1 MEYALFTIPIISGK
15 TDAARGF
22 LSELEEKRKPDYAVS
37 ERRLGITK
45 EVWALQSGPDGDRY
59 VIFFQ
64 SENIPASVTQFIGSK
79 DGFDLWFK
87 ERVKDSTGIDLNQ
100 PLPGPLS
107 EILSVYEA

>member
-22 LSELEEKRKPDYAVS
+22 LTELEENRKPDYAAS

-59 VIFFQ
+59 VVFFQ
-64 SENIPASVTQFIGSK
+64 SESIPASVEQFIDSK
-79 DGFDLWFK
+79 DAFDLWFK
-87 ERVKDSTGIDLNQ
+87 ERVKETTGVDLNS

-107 EILSVYEA
+107 EVLSVYEA